1 MSPRHFTKAMYGP
14 YYLSAKHYDIP
25 KNPQTKF
32 EVFTYRLFKYTG
44 INSIVKFFTL
54 LRTPAKMEF
63 EHTPYQ
69 TRPEVPEAE
78 VDLKALREQRRAA
91 KQSDQ

>member
-1 MSPRHFTKAMYGP
+1 MSPRNFAKQQISP
-14 YYLSAKHYDIP
+14 YFLSDPHYKNDLP
-25 KNPQTKF
+25 KKPSRIRKF
-32 EVFTYRLFKYTG
+32 
-44 INSIVKFFTL
+44 IDL

-63 EHTPYQ
+63 EHLPYQ
-69 TRPEVPEAE
+69 TRPDVPEAE